1 MAFRGLEALRSRN
14 YLLYLVGHFTSQT
27 GAWVEQ
33 TAVSW
38 ILYELTG
45 SALLLGLAGLARAAP
60 TIALALVGGAIA
72 DRLPRRTLLYCTESM
87 MLVNSLVI
95 GLLAWSGRLEYWHL
109 YALSFVNGTLG
120 AFSVPA
126 RQALFAGLVPRS
138 AVQSAVTFNAVAVRL
153 GVLIG
158 PSIGGAALA
167 YGSYA
172 LPFLINAVTFIGMIL
187 ALRAMEIPP
196 VEPHGHSQP
205 ATLWHGMSEG
215 LRFVWDHP
223 PLRVA
228 LALEVVSGLF
238 GHNITLITII
248 AKDVLGTDAQGLGWL
263 LSALGA
269 GGMLAMIFMVFAQ
282 LRHHMRVIIY
292 AGALYSLL
300 LAAFALSPLLP
311 LSIAFL
317 FLLGISDG
325 IWGVNRNTLAQTLVP
340 DTLRGRVMSVVVLTT
355 RGSAPL
361 GRLQAGFLADLVGA
375 PAATL
380 IGAAVIGGAIARW
393 WKLRVSDGESKA
405 ERPHR
410 Q

>member
-1 MAFRGLEALRSRN
+1 MALRGLEALRSRN
-14 YLLYLVGHFTSQT
+14 YVLYLAGHFTSQT

-45 SALLLGLAGLARAAP
+45 SALLLGLAGLARAVP
-60 TIALALVGGAIA
+60 TIALALIGGAIA
-72 DRLPRRTLLYCTESM
+72 DRVPRRTMLYCTEST

-95 GLLAWSGRLEYWHL
+95 GFLAWSGRLEYWHL
-109 YALSFVNGTLG
+109 YALSFVNGALS

-126 RQALFAGLVPRS
+126 RQALFAGLVPRT
-138 AVQSAVTFNAVAVRL
+138 AVQSAVTFNAVAVRC

-172 LPFLINAVTFIGMIL
+172 LPFWINAASFVGMLL
-187 ALRAMEIPP
+187 ALRAMDIPRT
-196 VEPHGHSQP
+196 EPHGHSKAASLRQ
-205 ATLWHGMSEG
+205 GMSEG
-215 LRFVWDHP
+215 LRFVWDHA

-248 AKDVLGTDAQGLGWL
+248 AKDVIGTGAQGLGWL

-282 LRHHMRVIIY
+282 LRHHMRVILT
-292 AGALYSLL
+292 AGAIYSLL
-300 LAAFALSPLLP
+300 LASFAVSAWLP
-311 LSIAFL
+311 LSVVLL
-317 FLLGISDG
+317 FMLGTCDG

-340 DTLRGRVMSVVVLTT
+340 DALRGRVMSVVVLTT

-361 GRLQAGFLADLVGA
+361 GRLQAGFVADFVGA
-375 PAATL
+375 PVATL
-380 IGAAVIGGAIARW
+380 VGAAVIGAAIARW
-393 WKLRVSDGESKA
+393 WRLRAVEA
-405 ERPHR
+405 
-410 Q
+410 